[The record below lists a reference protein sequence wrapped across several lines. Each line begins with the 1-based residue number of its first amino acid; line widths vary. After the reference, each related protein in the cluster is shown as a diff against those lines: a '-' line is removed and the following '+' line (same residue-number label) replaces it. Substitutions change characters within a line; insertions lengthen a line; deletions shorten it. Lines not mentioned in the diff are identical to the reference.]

1 MKKLFVM
8 LIVTVFAFTALTAM
22 AQGTEITK
30 KTPKKISCCI
40 KGECKE
46 MTKADCTKAKGEVV
60 TNCKKCKAKPAK
72 GPAKEPKLD
81 TE

>member
-1 MKKLFVM
+1 MKKIFVV

-22 AQGTEITK
+22 AQGTEKAKKIT
-30 KTPKKISCCI
+30 KKISCCI

-60 TNCKKCKAKPAK
+60 ANCKKCKAKPSK

-81 TE
+81 SE